1 LRDHPEV
8 DKNKTLVTVVYR
20 LVNGKS
26 VVTPV
31 KVGPSDVTHTI
42 IDSGLAEG
50 DQVIVGPYKV
60 LEKLANDQKVKDEK
74 TVPSS
79 TQPVKT

>member
-1 LRDHPEV
+1 
-8 DKNKTLVTVVYR
+8 
-20 LVNGKS
+20 
-26 VVTPV
+26 V